1 MHLLQDCVPSAAARR
16 LVAGAALLAL
26 VALVPPDAYAQTA
39 TLEGRV
45 TDAQGGAVAGATV
58 TATAPGVAALAATTD
73 GGGMFRFTALD
84 PGNYSLTVAM
94 AGFRTERRAALA
106 VGAGETLRVDVQLGL
121 APFAQ
126 QVDVIGVGPAPGTTV
141 DRDRVPAT
149 VAVVTAAEI
158 EDRQAASLADV
169 LYEQLGSVTLE
180 GATANLF
187 QPTLRFRGFTASP
200 LLGLPQGV
208 AVYQNGARI
217 NEPFGDTVQ
226 FDLIPQF
233 AVAQAQLSAGAE
245 PTYGLNALGGAMVL
259 NLKNGFD
266 HTGFRGEFSGGSFDR
281 YSATAEWGANNGP
294 WAVYLGATRFDEN
307 GWRTASPSEVTQAV
321 ADVAY
326 RDETV
331 DAGVTFT
338 YADSSLNGN
347 AAAPIE
353 LLDVDRSA
361 VFTYP
366 DITENRLAFVQ
377 GRFDVAVSPTWSVQV
392 TGYYRDLDR
401 KTLNGDEA
409 EFEECDDDFLPPGA
423 PLGTLCFGAD
433 DDDDDDEEH
442 EGDHD
447 GDDDGDDDDD
457 DNGAS
462 AFHPADDDDDD
473 LDGDDDHDGD
483 DDDEE
488 EAHPLVDVN
497 SGRFITE
504 DDTEGNAAYN
514 RTTTRSKGFGATLQA
529 TATTAYD
536 SGRENAF
543 TVGVSADLADVG
555 FTSSSEV
562 GTLTSERTVTGSG
575 LLAGLYGQ
583 APDDLFN
590 TGLDTANSAIGLY
603 FSDTF
608 SVTQRTHLTV
618 SGRFNHAR
626 IEIAD
631 RLGTSLDGEHSFS
644 RFNVGAGAVHQFS
657 DAVSVFGRYAESNR
671 APTAAEL
678 SCADPAEP
686 CRVPNAFISDPP
698 LEQAVARSVEGGLRG
713 RVVDA
718 SRWRI
723 NWSVAVYHT
732 AIADDIL
739 FVASPELIGTGYFQN
754 AGDTRRVGL
763 DAELNGQVDRLGWFA
778 SYGLV
783 DATFQSPLELP
794 GDDEVN
800 DAATEGGFVA
810 VEPGDR
816 MPGIPRHS
824 FKAGIRYALT
834 DAWDVMLETVTASSR
849 IFVGDEGN
857 DQAVLAGYGIANLRS
872 VYRAGE
878 HLELFL
884 RVDNLFD
891 THYATFGALAE
902 LEVFLSEV
910 PDASDPRFVS
920 PGIPRSAFGG
930 VRVRF

>member
-1 MHLLQDCVPSAAARR
+1 MRHNLSTCGGAAAARR
-16 LVAGAALLAL
+16 AVAAAGLLAL
-26 VALVPPDAYAQTA
+26 VALAPLDAYAQNA

-45 TDAQGGAVAGATV
+45 TDAHGGAVTGAVV
-58 TATAPGVAALAATTD
+58 TATAPGVEPATATTD
-73 GGGMFRFTALD
+73 GAGMFRLAALD
-84 PGNYSLTVAM
+84 TGTYTLTVAA
-94 AGFRTERRAALA
+94 AGFRTERRPSLSL
-106 VGAGETLRVDVQLGL
+106 GDGETLTVDVQLGL

-126 QVDVIGVGPAPGTTV
+126 QVDVVGVGPAPGRTV

-149 VAVVTAAEI
+149 VAVVTAAEL
-158 EDRQAASLADV
+158 EDRGAASLAGA
-169 LYEQLGSVTLE
+169 LNEQLGSVVLE
-180 GATANLF
+180 DATTNLF

-217 NEPFGDTVQ
+217 NEPFGDVVQ

-233 AVAQAQLSAGAE
+233 AVSQAQISAGAE

-281 YSATAEWGANNGP
+281 YSATAEWGANHGP
-294 WAVYLGATRFDEN
+294 WAVYLGATRFDEE
-307 GWRTASPSEVTQAV
+307 GWRTAQPSEVTQAV

-326 RDETV
+326 RDETI

-347 AAAPIE
+347 APAPIE
-353 LLDVDRSA
+353 LLDVNRSA

-366 DITENRLAFVQ
+366 DITDNRLGFVQ
-377 GRFDVAVSPTWSVQV
+377 GRFDIAVSPTWSVQV

-409 EFEECDDDFLPPGA
+409 EFEACDDDFLPPGA
-423 PLGTLCFGAD
+423 PLGTLCFGGD
-433 DDDDDDEEH
+433 DDDDDDDA
-442 EGDHD
+442 GGHD
-447 GDDDGDDDDD
+447 GDDDGHDDDDRD
-457 DNGAS
+457 
-462 AFHPADDDDDD
+462 AFALNARDDDDRDE
-473 LDGDDDHDGD
+473 DHDGD
-483 DDDEE
+483 DDDE
-488 EAHPLVDVN
+488 APQPLVDV
-497 SGRFITE
+497 STGRFITE
-504 DDTEGNAAYN
+504 DDAEGDAAYN
-514 RTTTRSKGFGATLQA
+514 RTTTRSKGYGATLQA
-529 TATTAYD
+529 TAATAYD
-536 SGRENAF
+536 SGRENVL
-543 TVGVSADLADVG
+543 TLGVSADLADVG
-555 FTSSSEV
+555 FASTSEV
-562 GTLTSERTVTGSG
+562 GTLTPNRSVTGSG
-575 LLAGLYGQ
+575 LLAGIYGE
-583 APDDLFN
+583 APDDIFN

-603 FSDTF
+603 FTDTF
-608 SVTQRTHLTV
+608 SVTQQTHLTV

-626 IEIAD
+626 IDIAD

-713 RVVDA
+713 RVIDA

-723 NWSVAVYHT
+723 NWSMAVYRT

-763 DAELNGQVDRLGWFA
+763 DAEINGQVDRLGWYA
-778 SYGLV
+778 SYGLLE
-783 DATFQSPLELP
+783 ATFQSPLALP
-794 GDDEVN
+794 SDDEVN
-800 DAATEGGFVA
+800 DAATDGGFVA

-816 MPGIPRHS
+816 MPGLPRHS
-824 FKAGIRYALT
+824 VKAGIRYAVT

-857 DQAVLAGYGIANLRS
+857 DQAELAGYGVANLRS

-878 HLELFL
+878 HLELFV

-891 THYATFGALAE
+891 NHYATFGALAE

-920 PGIPRSAFGG
+920 PGNPRSAFGG